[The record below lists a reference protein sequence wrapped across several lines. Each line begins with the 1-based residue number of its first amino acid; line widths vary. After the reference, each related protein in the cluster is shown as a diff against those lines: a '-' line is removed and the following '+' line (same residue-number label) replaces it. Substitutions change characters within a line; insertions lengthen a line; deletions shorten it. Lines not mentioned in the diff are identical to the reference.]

1 MQMNL
6 QTRTIIPVITIL
18 VVIMIGLA
26 FYNYEAQVSVLEDN
40 AEGTLK
46 SALNTA
52 QQSLDSSLNA
62 YQQLAIIV
70 AASPTAE
77 AAFAKGDRA
86 ALLREYGPAYKLL
99 KERFGLPSI
108 KFDYPPATN
117 FVRIHQPETYGDD
130 QADFRNTLVTVNKKF
145 VSVRGIE
152 VGRVGIALRGV
163 EPVSYKG
170 RHIGSIEF
178 GGDLGPALEATHAIF
193 NADVGVLIGKQ
204 TATMA
209 KIFDELKGK
218 MIAIGGDYLLTNSTN
233 PELTQK
239 LVTAGILSEA
249 DRRLTAGTGYLV
261 TRVNYADQDYF
272 VGLAPL
278 KDFSGATIGY
288 LTVLMNQTAVVSK
301 IRMSLYINVLIYAAL
316 LILISAAINFS
327 LKKTVIG
334 PVVNLTKIADDIS
347 MGKLSEKIEVTS
359 NDEIAKLAKSIDRLR
374 LSVKK
379 LLE

>member
-26 FYNYEAQVSVLEDN
+26 VYNYEAQVSVLEDN
-40 AEGTLK
+40 AEATLK

-52 QQSLDSSLNA
+52 QQSLDSNLNA

-86 ALLREYGPAYKLL
+86 GLLREYGPAYKLL

-117 FVRIHQPETYGDD
+117 FVRIHQPGTYGDD
-130 QADFRNTLVTVNKKF
+130 QSEFRYTLVTANKKF
-145 VSVRGIE
+145 ISVRGIE

-163 EPVSYKG
+163 EPVSFKG
-170 RHIGSIEF
+170 KHIGSIEF
-178 GGDLGPALEATHAIF
+178 GGDLGPALESTRAIF
-193 NADVGVLIGKQ
+193 NAEVGVLIGKK
-204 TATMA
+204 TADMA

-218 MIAIGGDYLLTNSTN
+218 MNAIGETYLLTNATN
-233 PELTQK
+233 PELIQK
-239 LVTAGILSEA
+239 LLTPGILAEA
-249 DRRLTAGTGYLV
+249 DRRLKDETGYFV
-261 TRVNYADQDYF
+261 TRTNYGDQDYF
-272 VGLAPL
+272 VGLRPL

-301 IRMSLYINVLIYAAL
+301 IRLTLFINMLIYAAL
-316 LILISAAINFS
+316 LILISVAINFS

-334 PVVNLTKIADDIS
+334 PVVNLTKVADDIS
-347 MGKLSEKIEVTS
+347 MGKLSEKIEVSS
-359 NDEIAKLAKSIDRLR
+359 NDEIATLAKSIDRLR
-374 LSVKK
+374 LTVKK

>member
-6 QTRTIIPVITIL
+6 QTRTIIPVIAIL

-26 FYNYEAQVSVLEDN
+26 FYNYETQVAALEDN
-40 AEGTLK
+40 AEATLK

-70 AASPTAE
+70 GASPTAE

-117 FVRIHQPETYGDD
+117 FVRIHQPATYGDD
-130 QADFRNTLVTVNKKF
+130 QSEFRYTLVTANKKF
-145 VSVRGIE
+145 MSVRGIE

-170 RHIGSIEF
+170 KHIGSIEF
-178 GGDLGPALEATHAIF
+178 GGDLGPALESTRAIF
-193 NADVGVLIGKQ
+193 NAEVGVLVGKK
-204 TATMA
+204 TADLA
-209 KIFDELKGK
+209 KIFDELKGR
-218 MIAIGGDYLLTNSTN
+218 MNAIGADYLLTSATN
-233 PELTQK
+233 PELIQK
-239 LVTAGILSEA
+239 LLTPGILADA
-249 DRRLTAGTGYLV
+249 DRRLKEGTGYFV
-261 TRVNYADQDYF
+261 TRTTYADQDYF
-272 VGLAPL
+272 VGLRPL

-288 LTVLMNQTAVVSK
+288 LTVMMNQTAVVGK
-301 IRMSLYINVLIYAAL
+301 IRMSLIINILIYAVL
-316 LILISAAINFS
+316 LVLISLAINFS
-327 LKKTVIG
+327 LKRTVIG
-334 PVVNLTKIADDIS
+334 PVVNLTKVADDIS
-347 MGKLSEKIEVTS
+347 MGKLSEKISVSS
-359 NDEIAKLAKSIDRLR
+359 NDEIATLAKSIDRLR

>member
-6 QTRTIIPVITIL
+6 QTRTILPVISIL

-26 FYNYEAQVSVLEDN
+26 IYNYQAQVSVLEDN
-40 AEGTLK
+40 AEATLK

-52 QQSLDSSLNA
+52 QQSLDSSMNA
-62 YQQLAIIV
+62 YQELATLV
-70 AASPTAE
+70 AASPTAG

-99 KERFGLPSI
+99 KERFGLPSF
-108 KFDYPPATN
+108 KFDKPPATA
-117 FVRIHQPETYGDD
+117 FLRLHQPETFGDD
-130 QADFRNTLVTVNKKF
+130 QSDFRLTIVTANKNLVG
-145 VSVRGIE
+145 VRGVE

-163 EPVSYKG
+163 EPVMYSG

-178 GGDLGPALEATHAIF
+178 GGELGAALEATRAIF

-204 TATMA
+204 KAA
-209 KIFDELKGK
+209 LAFEELKSK

-239 LVTAGILSEA
+239 LVTAGILAEA
-249 DRRLTAGTGYLV
+249 DRKLTDGTGYLL
-261 TRVNYADQDYF
+261 TRVNNAGQDYF
-272 VGLAPL
+272 VGLRPL

-301 IRMSLYINVLIYAAL
+301 IRISLYINIVIYAAL
-316 LILISAAINFS
+316 LILISGAINYS

-334 PVVNLTKIADDIS
+334 PVINLTKVADDIS
-347 MGKLSEKIEVTS
+347 MGKLSEKVEAKS
-359 NDEIAKLAKSIDRLR
+359 NDEIAQLAKSIDRLR

>member
-6 QTRTIIPVITIL
+6 QTRTILPVISIL

-26 FYNYEAQVSVLEDN
+26 IYNYQAQVSVLEDN
-40 AEGTLK
+40 AEATLK

-52 QQSLDSSLNA
+52 QQSLDSSMNA
-62 YQQLAIIV
+62 YQELATLV
-70 AASPTAE
+70 AASPTAG

-99 KERFGLPSI
+99 KERFGLPSF
-108 KFDYPPATN
+108 KFDKPPATA
-117 FVRIHQPETYGDD
+117 FLRLHQPETFGDD
-130 QADFRNTLVTVNKKF
+130 QSDFRLTIVTANKNLVG
-145 VSVRGIE
+145 VRGVE

-163 EPVSYKG
+163 EPVMYSG

-178 GGDLGPALEATHAIF
+178 GGELGAALEATRAIF

-204 TATMA
+204 KAA
-209 KIFDELKGK
+209 LAFEELKSK

-239 LVTAGILSEA
+239 LVTAGILAEA
-249 DRRLTAGTGYLV
+249 DRKLTDGTGYLL
-261 TRVNYADQDYF
+261 TRVNNAGQDYF
-272 VGLAPL
+272 VGLRPL

-288 LTVLMNQTAVVSK
+288 LTVMMNQTAVVSK
-301 IRMSLYINVLIYAAL
+301 IRISLYINIVIYAAL
-316 LILISAAINFS
+316 LILISGAINYS

-334 PVVNLTKIADDIS
+334 PVINLTKVADDIS
-347 MGKLSEKIEVTS
+347 MGKLSEKVEAKS
-359 NDEIAKLAKSIDRLR
+359 NDEIAQLAKSIDRLR

>member
-6 QTRTIIPVITIL
+6 QTRTILPVISIL

-26 FYNYEAQVSVLEDN
+26 IYNYQAQVSVLEDN
-40 AEGTLK
+40 AEATLK
-46 SALNTA
+46 SAQNTA

-62 YQQLAIIV
+62 YQELATLV
-70 AASPTAE
+70 AASPTAG

-99 KERFGLPSI
+99 KERFGLPSF
-108 KFDYPPATN
+108 KFDKPPATA
-117 FVRIHQPETYGDD
+117 FLRLHQPETFGDD
-130 QADFRNTLVTVNKKF
+130 QSDFRLTLVTANKNL
-145 VSVRGIE
+145 VGVRGVE

-163 EPVSYKG
+163 EPVMYSG

-178 GGDLGPALEATHAIF
+178 GGELGAALEATRAIF

-204 TATMA
+204 KAA
-209 KIFDELKGK
+209 LAFEELKSK

-239 LVTAGILSEA
+239 LVTAGILAEA
-249 DRRLTAGTGYLV
+249 DRKLTDGTGYLL
-261 TRVNYADQDYF
+261 TRVNNAGQDYF
-272 VGLAPL
+272 VGLRPL

-301 IRMSLYINVLIYAAL
+301 IRISLYINIVIYLAL
-316 LILISAAINFS
+316 LILISGAINYS
-327 LKKTVIG
+327 LKKTVID
-334 PVVNLTKIADDIS
+334 PVINLTKVADDIS
-347 MGKLSEKIEVTS
+347 MGKLSEKVEATS
-359 NDEIAKLAKSIDRLR
+359 NDEIAQLAKSIDRLR

>member
-26 FYNYEAQVSVLEDN
+26 VYNYEAQVSVLEDN
-40 AEGTLK
+40 AEATLK

-52 QQSLDSSLNA
+52 QQSLDSNLNA

-86 ALLREYGPAYKLL
+86 GLLREYGPAYKLL

-117 FVRIHQPETYGDD
+117 FVRIHQPGTYGDD
-130 QADFRNTLVTVNKKF
+130 QSEFRYTLVTANKKF
-145 VSVRGIE
+145 ISVRGIE

-163 EPVSYKG
+163 EPVSFKG
-170 RHIGSIEF
+170 KHIGSIEF
-178 GGDLGPALEATHAIF
+178 GGDLGPALESTRAIF
-193 NADVGVLIGKQ
+193 NAEVGVLIGKK
-204 TATMA
+204 TADMA

-218 MIAIGGDYLLTNSTN
+218 MNAIGETYLLTNATN
-233 PELTQK
+233 PELIQK
-239 LVTAGILSEA
+239 LLTPGILAEA
-249 DRRLTAGTGYLV
+249 DRRLKDETGYFV
-261 TRVNYADQDYF
+261 TRTNYGDQDYF
-272 VGLAPL
+272 VGLRPL

-301 IRMSLYINVLIYAAL
+301 IRLTLFINMLIYAAL
-316 LILISAAINFS
+316 LILISVAINFS

-334 PVVNLTKIADDIS
+334 PVVNLTKVADDIS
-347 MGKLSEKIEVTS
+347 MGKLSEKIEVSS
-359 NDEIAKLAKSIDRLR
+359 NDEIATLAKSIDRLR